1 MDGNSPLAR
10 KDAHAPVTLRA
21 EGVHVMYHP
30 ERRRAFRTES
40 KKAKAVHAV
49 KGVTLDIR
57 EGEVVGI
64 IGANGSGKSS
74 LLMALAGLLPVEQ
87 GRVMATAY
95 PALLGVRPAIRQQ
108 LSGEDN
114 ILLGCMAL
122 GLSRKQAI
130 ELTPQIVKFAGV
142 ASHVDL
148 PLRTWSSGM
157 KARLVFAIST
167 SVQPK
172 ILLVDEVLAV
182 GDAEF
187 RERSI
192 RRLRSMS
199 QTDSTVIMV
208 SHKMQQI
215 RRVCTR
221 VIWLHEGEVRAEGK
235 PKPVIEMYK
244 QYAKNLANEMDR

>member
-1 MDGNSPLAR
+1 MDANSTHPLA
-10 KDAHAPVTLRA
+10 PVALRA

-30 ERRRAFRTES
+30 ERRRAFRAES
-40 KKAKAVHAV
+40 KKATAVHAV
-49 KGVTLDIR
+49 KGVNLEIR

-74 LLMALAGLLPVEQ
+74 LLMALAGLLPIEE
-87 GRVMATAY
+87 GRVMAVAY
-95 PALLGVRPAIRQQ
+95 PALLGVRPAIRRH
-108 LSGEDN
+108 LTGMDN
-114 ILLGCMAL
+114 VIIGCMAL
-122 GLSRKQAI
+122 GLSREEAY
-130 ELTPQIVKFAGV
+130 EVAPRVLRFAGV
-142 ASHVDL
+142 DTHADL

-187 RERSI
+187 RKRSI
-192 RRLRSMS
+192 RRLRAMS
-199 QTDSTVIMV
+199 ESAGTVIMV

-215 RRVCTR
+215 RKVCTR
-221 VIWLHEGEVRAEGK
+221 VIWLHDGEIRAEGK
-235 PKPVIEMYK
+235 PKGIINMYK
-244 QYAKNLANEMDR
+244 QYAKVLADEMDA